1 MIENFN
7 NHQLYQKE
15 EEDEKS
21 INIEKLNHSKKSDLN
36 AIIESDENIKIK
48 EEEHLSEEES
58 LGYNSNYKLFQN
70 NVMNKDNQNII
81 KSNSKRKASTLSTA
95 ISQTD
100 TFSDSNSFLPIPNIK
115 SQNSQNSDR
124 KTSYT
129 QPGHV
134 FFGRDRLNSTPIT
147 TYFEGMD
154 FYLRGL
160 QPEKND
166 YQKSNNYI
174 EKEIFFN
181 KDFKYKSFDLSE
193 NKKLHSNQILKN
205 VNLEENCKNLSN
217 SNSTSLPLENNS
229 QNQTKINNYQNA
241 FIPIMPKYNNC
252 MYGKFD
258 MPMYYFGY
266 YNVDC
271 KYIHNLIFYI

>member
-1 MIENFN
+1 
-7 NHQLYQKE
+7 
-15 EEDEKS
+15 
-21 INIEKLNHSKKSDLN
+21 
-36 AIIESDENIKIK
+36 
-48 EEEHLSEEES
+48 
-58 LGYNSNYKLFQN
+58 
-70 NVMNKDNQNII
+70 MNKDNQNII

-100 TFSDSNSFLPIPNIK
+100 TFSDSNSFLPTPNIK

-124 KTSYT
+124 KASYT
-129 QPGHV
+129 QSRHV
-134 FFGRDRLNSTPIT
+134 FFGRDRLYSTPIT

-193 NKKLHSNQILKN
+193 NKKLYSNQILKN
-205 VNLEENCKNLSN
+205 VNLEENFKNSSN
-217 SNSTSLPLENNS
+217 SNSTSFPLENNS

-271 KYIHNLIFYI
+271 KYIHNFIFYI